1 MLRRNKKRTR
11 RSAILIVTI
20 IFLLAV
26 GLGQLL
32 KPGITATAASEPV
45 QIVTVIV
52 DSGDSLWKIAERHDN
67 NKIDLRKYIDI
78 IQKYNGLANTVL
90 QPGQRIK
97 VPVYA
102 MNI

>member
-1 MLRRNKKRTR
+1 MRRNKKRTR

-26 GLGQLL
+26 GLGQLF

-52 DSGDSLWKIAERHDN
+52 DRGDSLWKIAERHDN

-78 IQKYNGLANTVL
+78 IQKYNGLENTVL